1 MDDVELRTLARRVAL
16 LEDERAVLR
25 TLHAYGHA
33 IDHGDEDTWVDL
45 FTEDAVF
52 EARSRNPSD
61 VRRVTRGRDDLATFA
76 AHFSRPPDG
85 WHKHLVFEPLIDI
98 DGDVA
103 DVRSYLAVVRDD
115 DGTPVLW
122 VFGRY
127 RDTLVRCADGKWRF
141 RERVAEVESVL
152 SRLPSLAYRW
162 P

>member
-1 MDDVELRTLARRVAL
+1 
-16 LEDERAVLR
+16 
-25 TLHAYGHA
+25 
-33 IDHGDEDTWVDL
+33 
-45 FTEDAVF
+45 
-52 EARSRNPSD
+52 
-61 VRRVTRGRDDLATFA
+61 
-76 AHFSRPPDG
+76 
-85 WHKHLVFEPLIDI
+85 LVFEPLIDI

-162 P
+162 PKGTAC